1 MIKKARDHF
10 KFQDTK
16 ECSVCRVDD
25 QRIIFL
31 EVLHTMSCHL
41 NFEISIIFIKF
52 GNDLNPRIALV
63 LLKIYLK
70 WWYLKHFPMSCVV
83 ILVIRLCSWR
93 AIR

>member
-25 QRIIFL
+25 QRIICL

-52 GNDLNPRIALV
+52 GNDLNPRIAIV
-63 LLKIYLK
+63 L
-70 WWYLKHFPMSCVV
+70 
-83 ILVIRLCSWR
+83 
-93 AIR
+93 